1 VVPINK
7 SLALLQFL
15 LQHIVLLP
23 EDACRAFCAALHCR
37 SGLGVEPIDEG
48 RTLLQYL
55 VGRASEGSLVGFLQ
69 QLEGQSAQLGL
80 CDVQCSLA
88 SLEEV
93 FLTIAKRVSGRS
105 VLYTAYLRVITKMV
119 ESNTSTQQMY
129 WHYDD
134 RYCRSVA

>member
-1 VVPINK
+1 
-7 SLALLQFL
+7 
-15 LQHIVLLP
+15 
-23 EDACRAFCAALHCR
+23 
-37 SGLGVEPIDEG
+37 
-48 RTLLQYL
+48 
-55 VGRASEGSLVGFLQ
+55 VGFLQ
-69 QLEGQSAQLGL
+69 QLEGQSGQLGV

-105 VLYTAYLRVITKMV
+105 VSYAACLRVIAKLV

-129 WHYDD
+129 WHHDD